1 MVGAQLAIF
10 FSYFLIFAVALM
22 IVAIGGMFSE
32 RSGIINIGLEGT
44 MVFGGFFGL
53 LTLTGLT
60 EAGLHPALI
69 VIITILVAVI
79 SGAAYSLLLA
89 TVAIHLNADQTL
101 IGTAMNLLATAAVVV
116 LARRISPYA
125 TDAITFVKDAFIIQ
139 IGQFD
144 INIFLFLGIIILI
157 VSWFALFRTRFGLRL
172 RACGENPQSAASA
185 GINVFK
191 MRYIGVIISG
201 ALAGLGALAYII
213 PTTSNWN
220 ASSGVAGFGFLALAV
235 LIFGAWKPF
244 RIAGAAL
251 FFSFFLALSTCFME
265 LFDALFGIQLG
276 RNVGVTQELFQMIPY
291 IISLVLLAFTSRKSR
306 APKAEGQPYERGQR

>member
-1 MVGAQLAIF
+1 MGTQFAIL
-10 FSYFLIFAVALM
+10 FSNVLIFAVALM

-32 RSGIINIGLEGT
+32 RSGVINIGLEGT

-60 EAGLHPALI
+60 DAGAHPALI
-69 VIITILVAVI
+69 IIATIVVAI
-79 SGAAYSLLLA
+79 AAGTLYSLLLA
-89 TVAIHLNADQTL
+89 TVAIKLNADQTL

-116 LARRISPYA
+116 LAKRISPYA
-125 TDAITFVKDAFIIQ
+125 TDSITFLKDAFIIQ
-139 IGQFD
+139 IGEFD
-144 INIFLFLGIIILI
+144 INIFLFIGIFILLI
-157 VSWFALFRTRFGLRL
+157 SWFLLFKTRFGLRL

-185 GINVFK
+185 GINVVKF
-191 MRYIGVIISG
+191 RYIGVLTSG

-213 PTTSNWN
+213 PSSTSWN
-220 ASSGVAGFGFLALAV
+220 ASTGVSGFGFLALAV

-251 FFSFFLALSTCFME
+251 FFSFFMALSYSYYE
-265 LFDALFGIQLG
+265 LFYSLFGIELT
-276 RNVGVTQELFQMIPY
+276 RDVGVTSELFKMIPY
-291 IISLVLLAFTSRKSR
+291 ILSLILLAFTSRKSR

>member
-1 MVGAQLAIF
+1 MGAQLAIF
-10 FSYFLIFAVALM
+10 FSYIFIFAVALM

-32 RSGIINIGLEGT
+32 RSGIVNIGLEGT

-53 LTLTGLT
+53 LTLTGLYSI
-60 EAGLHPALI
+60 GLHPALI
-69 VIITILVAVI
+69 VMLTILVAI
-79 SGAAYSLLLA
+79 IAGAAYSLLLA

-101 IGTAMNLLATAAVVV
+101 IGTAMNLLATATVVV
-116 LARRISPYA
+116 LAKRISPYA
-125 TDAITFVKDAFIIQ
+125 TDTIEFLKDAFIIPL
-139 IGQFD
+139 GKFD

-157 VSWFALFRTRFGLRL
+157 VSWFALFKTRFGLRL

-191 MRYIGVIISG
+191 FRYIGVIISG

-213 PTTSNWN
+213 PSSSSWN

-235 LIFGAWKPF
+235 LIFGAWKPV

-251 FFSFFLALSTCFME
+251 FFSFFMALSFCYFD
-265 LFDALFGIQLG
+265 LFYALFGVELSK
-276 RNVGVTQELFQMIPY
+276 NVGVTSELFKMIPY
-291 IISLVLLAFTSRKSR
+291 ILSLVLLAFTSRKSR